1 MHAPGTGKGFRL
13 GKPKRVSNLDITAA
27 EEGCIISR
35 AGSDRI
41 SFVNRTAALILEFCT
56 GESSVEQ
63 IADLVKQAYN
73 LPQAPVDD
81 TREALKQLDAEGL
94 LLRNGAEPV

>member
-1 MHAPGTGKGFRL
+1 
-13 GKPKRVSNLDITAA
+13 
-27 EEGCIISR
+27 
-35 AGSDRI
+35 
-41 SFVNRTAALILEFCT
+41 
-56 GESSVEQ
+56 VEQ

>member
-1 MHAPGTGKGFRL
+1 MVRL
-13 GKPKRVSNLDITAA
+13 GKPKRVSHLDITAA

-56 GESSVEQ
+56 GESTVEQ

-73 LPQAPVDD
+73 LPQAPIDD